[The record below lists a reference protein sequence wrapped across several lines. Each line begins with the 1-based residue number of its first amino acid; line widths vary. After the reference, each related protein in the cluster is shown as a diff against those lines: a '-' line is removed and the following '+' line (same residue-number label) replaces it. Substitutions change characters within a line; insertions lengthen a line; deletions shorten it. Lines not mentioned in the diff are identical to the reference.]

1 MLNKKGSILNF
12 VKNGSSG
19 FKTNQ
24 IRQRAFGD
32 QFSAVEYSDSG
43 QEAND
48 EAILQERMLELAFEG
63 KRWFDLVR
71 FDQAFERVPS
81 LQGRSNERHLLLWPI
96 SLGTISLN
104 AKIEQNPGYGN

>member
-1 MLNKKGSILNF
+1 MGAPGLIP
-12 VKNGSSG
+12 
-19 FKTNQ
+19 TN
-24 IRQRAFGD
+24 IRQRAYGD